1 LPESKKIASSLP
13 ALSSDEEKDVR
24 MITLLEDYQM
34 LSTIGCGSIV
44 KLAAAEPFRTN
55 KLQPFFTVA
64 HKKFNN
70 NPISDVI
77 GIVSSGY
84 LFCNGN
90 FIENTGIPF
99 LVEGKPFIC

>member
-1 LPESKKIASSLP
+1 
-13 ALSSDEEKDVR
+13 